1 MRKYVKSWVT
11 QLDLLRL
18 YPGKECEI
26 EVSSWKPSYEEPQ
39 NTQEMAGDAMSPSTQ
54 SEDASPE
61 DVSEVMPS
69 EESEEAELV
78 ASVCWP
84 DTDSSSDSIS

>member
-18 YPGKECEI
+18 YPGEECEI
-26 EVSSWKPSYEEPQ
+26 EVSSWKPSYEGPQ
-39 NTQEMAGDAMSPSTQ
+39 NPQEMAGDAMSPSTQ